1 MSLVEATKSEAV
13 VGRTLRQLAWARL
26 RKDRVAVASMFV
38 LALIVFIAI
47 FGPLISRW
55 IGVNPYDFN
64 TDLLSDDECKHFHLT
79 QKYKNQS

>member
-38 LALIVFIAI
+38 LALIVFIAV
-47 FGPLISRW
+47 FISVS
-55 IGVNPYDFN
+55 I
-64 TDLLSDDECKHFHLT
+64 
-79 QKYKNQS
+79 